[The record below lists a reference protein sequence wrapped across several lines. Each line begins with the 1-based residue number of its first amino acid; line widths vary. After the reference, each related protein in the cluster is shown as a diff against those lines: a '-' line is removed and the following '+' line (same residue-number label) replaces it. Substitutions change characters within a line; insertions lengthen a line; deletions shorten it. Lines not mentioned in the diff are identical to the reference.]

1 MCIPFVQSG
10 STFSTVVLFR
20 CNSGTAN
27 HQKSRCNHLF
37 AIVRHA
43 KSHRNHVFFVALPDM
58 FFRAN
63 GDLFQNSQKHDG
75 LQQFVIEYAL
85 NLLFFDKKTKHRT
98 KL

>member
-1 MCIPFVQSG
+1 MCIPLVQSG
-10 STFSTVVLFR
+10 STFSPGALFR

-37 AIVRHA
+37 ANVRHA
-43 KSHRNHVFFVALPDM
+43 KSHRNHVFFVVLPDM

-75 LQQFVIEYAL
+75 LRQFVIEYAL
-85 NLLFFDKKTKHRT
+85 NLLFFDKNTKHRT